1 MYPLISSGIWG
12 VKIAVFSVHMNIS
25 WAFDAIW
32 CRWKIEPPLDITVP
46 SKRTPWPDDPRQL
59 PINEHTTKHS
69 TKSRTSRSRRSRN
82 KRRHGAKVIGVK
94 VSTHSKQNWDVN
106 KYILEIFCP
115 VNTKLLTRTWI
126 EQAKKLMFVQ
136 DRIHILWL
144 LIERQCQLCSGAS
157 ASSQEFGNFSSI
169 FSMQ

>member
-1 MYPLISSGIWG
+1 
-12 VKIAVFSVHMNIS
+12 
-25 WAFDAIW
+25 
-32 CRWKIEPPLDITVP
+32 
-46 SKRTPWPDDPRQL
+46 
-59 PINEHTTKHS
+59 
-69 TKSRTSRSRRSRN
+69 
-82 KRRHGAKVIGVK
+82 
-94 VSTHSKQNWDVN
+94 
-106 KYILEIFCP
+106 
-115 VNTKLLTRTWI
+115 LTRTWI